1 MAVFFVSNNNYGGR
15 GTEWRKFFL
24 VLHTILVN
32 KSILRVICKERK
44 SRRTAKNL
52 KLFLT
57 LPFFDFLNSEI
68 LATKTFPG
76 ATFSPFH
83 GGWLDMSNSLSC
95 LSPRVKSALR
105 HFTSASETPFTL
117 FCFGR
122 GSAFSVECLR
132 NTVRAAVS
140 LKQQDSATPKQY
152 CVLILFKVWI
162 KNSLN
167 SEFEMPKRAR
177 IHEKVRCTARHER
190 RGRLGDYDEKADVNR

>member
-1 MAVFFVSNNNYGGR
+1 M
-15 GTEWRKFFL
+15 
-24 VLHTILVN
+24 
-32 KSILRVICKERK
+32 
-44 SRRTAKNL
+44 
-52 KLFLT
+52 T
-57 LPFFDFLNSEI
+57 LPFFDFLISEI
-68 LATKTFPG
+68 LATKTPPVQPSVLFTRFGLKWP
-76 ATFSPFH
+76 THSLIPHHVLNRPF
-83 GGWLDMSNSLSC
+83 G
-95 LSPRVKSALR
+95 
-105 HFTSASETPFTL
+105 TSASETPFTL

-152 CVLILFKVWI
+152 CILILFKVWI